1 MDIRSGIVSWPYACP
16 GGLIK
21 KLQSQHRRHVRK
33 IKSLDTCYAKT
44 SSWGRYA
51 CAGDL
56 GIVHKFIRT
65 IDALEVLSIRT
76 LEEDV
81 SGLWPVIFRQAD
93 SLTSLT
99 FRPYRDCNFIA
110 VTPQTVSE
118 IASRLP
124 HLVHLGIDV
133 SLQDAEAALKE
144 VAKPPG
150 QPQEESSI
158 DELVKMSGLKEVE
171 LFIKLPMEASSF
183 CGRNTFSS
191 VGTTSNPPIK
201 PKVSLRLAECI
212 FNKFLT
218 HDAQSS
224 LERVNIHFLRNSY
237 EDRGQYSAL
246 HSTAWVELNETGF
259 EKQVDRSWQS
269 DLAEMS
275 SEVWKEIRQAD
286 SEFPGGA

>member
-1 MDIRSGIVSWPYACP
+1 M
-16 GGLIK
+16 
-21 KLQSQHRRHVRK
+21 
-33 IKSLDTCYAKT
+33 
-44 SSWGRYA
+44 
-51 CAGDL
+51 
-56 GIVHKFIRT
+56 HKFIRT

-110 VTPQTVSE
+110 VTQQTVSE
-118 IASRLP
+118 IASKLP
-124 HLVHLGIDV
+124 NLLRLGIDV

-150 QPQEESSI
+150 QPQESSI
-158 DELVKMSGLKEVE
+158 DELVKMSGLREVE
-171 LFIKLPMEASSF
+171 LFIKLPMEPSSF
-183 CGRNTFSS
+183 CARNTFSS
-191 VGTTSNPPIK
+191 AGTTSNPPIK
-201 PKVSLRLAECI
+201 PKVSLRLAERI

-218 HDAQSS
+218 HEAQSS
-224 LERVNIHFLRNSY
+224 LERVSIHFLRTSY
-237 EDRGQYSAL
+237 EDRGQYTTL

-259 EKQVDRSWQS
+259 EKQVDRSWQL
-269 DLAEMS
+269 DPAEMS

-286 SEFPGGA
+286 SEYAGGA

>member
-21 KLQSQHRRHVRK
+21 KLQSQYRGHVRK
-33 IKSLDTCYAKT
+33 IKSLDTCYAKN
-44 SSWGRYA
+44 SSSGRNA
-51 CAGDL
+51 RAGDL
-56 GIVHKFIRT
+56 GIMHKFIRT

-110 VTPQTVSE
+110 VTQQTVSE
-118 IASRLP
+118 IASKLP
-124 HLVHLGIDV
+124 NLLRLGIDV

-150 QPQEESSI
+150 QPQESSI
-158 DELVKMSGLKEVE
+158 DELVKMSGLREVE
-171 LFIKLPMEASSF
+171 LFIKLPMEPSSF
-183 CGRNTFSS
+183 CARNTFSS
-191 VGTTSNPPIK
+191 AGTTSNPPIK
-201 PKVSLRLAECI
+201 PKVSLRLAERI

-218 HDAQSS
+218 HEAQSS
-224 LERVNIHFLRNSY
+224 LERVSIHFLRTSY
-237 EDRGQYSAL
+237 EDRGQYTTL

-259 EKQVDRSWQS
+259 EKQVDRSWQL
-269 DLAEMS
+269 DPAEMS

-286 SEFPGGA
+286 SEYAGGA

>member
-1 MDIRSGIVSWPYACP
+1 MDIKSGIVSWPF
-16 GGLIK
+16 
-21 KLQSQHRRHVRK
+21 
-33 IKSLDTCYAKT
+33 
-44 SSWGRYA
+44 A
-51 CAGDL
+51 CADDL

-93 SLTSLT
+93 SLTSLI
-99 FRPYRDCNFIA
+99 FRPYHDYNFIA
-110 VTPQTVSE
+110 VKPQTVSE

-144 VAKPPG
+144 VAKPRTPG

-171 LFIKLPMEASSF
+171 LFIKLSMESSSF
-183 CGRNTFSS
+183 CGRNTFSAA
-191 VGTTSNPPIK
+191 GTTSNPPIK
-201 PKVSLRLAECI
+201 PRVSLRLAQGI
-212 FNKFLT
+212 FDRFLT
-218 HDAQSS
+218 HDAQSPI
-224 LERVNIHFLRNSY
+224 ERVSIHFLRNCY

-246 HSTAWVELNETGF
+246 HSTAWVEMNETGF

-269 DLAEMS
+269 DPAEMS
-275 SEVWKEIRQAD
+275 SEVWEEIRQAD
-286 SEFPGGA
+286 SEFAGGA

>member
-16 GGLIK
+16 GGFIK
-21 KLQSQHRRHVRK
+21 KLQSQYRGYVRK
-33 IKSLDTCYAKT
+33 IKSLDTCYAKN
-44 SSWGRYA
+44 SSWDTYA
-51 CAGDL
+51 RASDL

-81 SGLWPVIFRQAD
+81 SGLWPVIFRQGS

-124 HLVHLGIDV
+124 RLVHLGIDV
-133 SLQDAEAALKE
+133 SLQDAEAALK
-144 VAKPPG
+144 PPE

-158 DELVKMSGLKEVE
+158 DELVKMSGLREVE
-171 LFIKLPMEASSF
+171 LFIKLPMEPSSF
-183 CGRNTFSS
+183 CARNTFSS

-201 PKVSLRLAECI
+201 PKVSLRLAEGI

-224 LERVNIHFLRNSY
+224 LERVSIHFLRNSY

-269 DLAEMS
+269 DPAEMS

-286 SEFPGGA
+286 SEFAGGA

>member
-21 KLQSQHRRHVRK
+21 KLQSQHRRDVRK
-33 IKSLDTCYAKT
+33 IKSLDTCYTKNG
-44 SSWGRYA
+44 SWGKYA
-51 CAGDL
+51 CASDL

-65 IDALEVLSIRT
+65 IDALEELSIRT

-81 SGLWPVIFRQAD
+81 SGLWPVIFRQAG
-93 SLTSLT
+93 SLT
-99 FRPYRDCNFIA
+99 PYRDCNFVA
-110 VTPQTVSE
+110 VTPETVSE

-124 HLVHLGIDV
+124 HLAHLGIDV

-144 VAKPPG
+144 VVKPPG

-158 DELVKMSGLKEVE
+158 DELVKMSSLREVE
-171 LFIKLPMEASSF
+171 LFIKLPMEPSSF

-191 VGTTSNPPIK
+191 VGTTSNPSIK
-201 PKVSLRLAECI
+201 PKVSLRLAEGV
-212 FNKFLT
+212 FNKFRT

-224 LERVNIHFLRNSY
+224 LERVSIHFLRNSY

-246 HSTAWVELNETGF
+246 HSTVSVAMNETGV

-269 DLAEMS
+269 DPAEMS
-275 SEVWKEIRQAD
+275 IELWKEIRQAD
-286 SEFPGGA
+286 SEFAG